1 MNKKRWFAF
10 ALAVIILAISYVVP
24 AYKPETMEM
33 GNVLDNMLP
42 YGPFSKENKLIED
55 QITAGGADKIAVL
68 ELSGAITSAQASSLT
83 VAGYDHA
90 FFLNQLDAIK
100 KDPAVKA
107 ILFVVNTPGGG
118 VFESAEI
125 HRKISEIKAEREIPI
140 YVTMQQLAA
149 SGGYYVSANA
159 DKIYA
164 NEETWTGSIGVIM
177 QSFNF
182 TGLFKKYGISVNTIT
197 SGENKDMGS
206 SFREWTAEDKQLF
219 QGLVDDAYAKFVDI
233 VAEGRNMDKDT
244 VRKIADGRIYT
255 AKQAL
260 DNKLIDA
267 IGNKDD
273 ALEALKSEKE
283 LTGATVFKYK
293 QLKAPSFI
301 DFLKTSVAKIKGEY
315 DPVLLQMESLLKEYG
330 NNAPRLMY
338 LYGGE

>member
-10 ALAVIILAISYVVP
+10 AMAVIILAISYIVP
-24 AYKPETMEM
+24 AYKPESEDM
-33 GNVLDNMLP
+33 GQMLDKMLP
-42 YGPFSKENKLIED
+42 YGPFSKDSRLMEET
-55 QITAGGADKIAVL
+55 ITSGSADKIVVL
-68 ELSGAITSAQASSLT
+68 ELNGTIASNQASSISG
-83 VAGYDHA
+83 VGYDHV

-100 KDPAVKA
+100 KDQTIKG

-125 HRKISEIKAEREIPI
+125 YRKISEIKSERQIPI

-177 QSFNF
+177 SSFNF
-182 TGLFKKYGISVNTIT
+182 EGLFKKYGIAVNAIT

-206 SFREWTAEDKQLF
+206 PYRAWKDSDRQIL
-219 QGLVDDAYAKFVDI
+219 QGLVDEAYEKFVDI
-233 VAEGRNMDKDT
+233 VAEGRNMDKAT
-244 VRKIADGRIYT
+244 VKKIADGRIYS

-273 ALEALKSEKE
+273 ALAALMSEKE
-283 LTGATVFKYK
+283 LNGATVFKYR
-293 QLKAPSFI
+293 QLKAPSFM
-301 DFLKTSVAKIKGEY
+301 DLLKSAKAKVTGDL
-315 DPVLLQMESLLKEYG
+315 DPVLLQMESLLREYG

>member
-10 ALAVIILAISYVVP
+10 ALAIVILAISYVVP
-24 AYKPETMEM
+24 AYKPETEDMSQ
-33 GNVLDNMLP
+33 VFDKMLP
-42 YGPFSKENKLIED
+42 YGPFSREHKLIEEK
-55 QITAGGADKIAVL
+55 ITDGGQNKIAVL
-68 ELSGAITSAQASSLT
+68 ELSGAITSAQASALSP
-83 VAGYDHA
+83 VGYDHA

-100 KDPAVKA
+100 KDPAVKG

-125 HRKISEIKAEREIPI
+125 HRKISEIKSEKQIPI

-197 SGENKDMGS
+197 SGDNKDMGS

-219 QGLVDDAYAKFVDI
+219 QGLVDEAYEKFVNI
-233 VAEGRNMDKDT
+233 VAEGRNMDKAT
-244 VRKIADGRIYT
+244 VKKIADGRIYT

-260 DNKLIDA
+260 DNNLIDA

-273 ALEALKSEKE
+273 ALDALMSEKE
-283 LTGATVFKYK
+283 LTGATVFKYR
-293 QLKAPSFI
+293 QLKAPTFM